1 MSKHQLT
8 SFLIVLL
15 NLGTLVSSLAYDYS
29 YNPPPPLPSPSCPPP
44 PQSPSPKPPPPPPI
58 VYPNPCPPVTK
69 PPPTP
74 EVKPT
79 PPPPVVK
86 PPPPPKVNP
95 TPHPP
100 VVKPPPPPPPIAGY
114 PPPPKQQTCPID
126 ALKLGACVDVLE
138 GLIHTGLARNVKK
151 KCCPLLYGLAD
162 LDAAICLC
170 TAIRIKALNL
180 IDIFAPFSLHVLVT
194 DCDKHPPVG
203 FQCPTN

>member
-58 VYPNPCPPVTK
+58 VYPTPCPPVTK

-86 PPPPPKVNP
+86 PPPPP
-95 TPHPP
+95 
-100 VVKPPPPPPPIAGY
+100 
-114 PPPPKQQTCPID
+114 
-126 ALKLGACVDVLE
+126 KLGACVDVLE

-151 KCCPLLYGLAD
+151 KCCPLLYGLAN

-180 IDIFAPFSLHVLVT
+180 IDILAPFSLHVLVT